1 MSNMFTIEEIRA
13 GWFCFSLTHT
23 ERTFQAACTAV
34 WAEDVPRFL
43 VNAVCQLL
51 KGECERRVCC
61 LNAESEAYR
70 MTLSRKPLT
79 HSEALAGVTDHPS
92 SPFNQRK
99 MNLRILV
106 ERLLDEPF
114 DLLNESETALSHA
127 RSGEVCFDSAA
138 DASVFA
144 RDILREF
151 SALDHEIYEREW
163 RHSYPDAEVKQLKK
177 LLFSGKA

>member
-1 MSNMFTIEEIRA
+1 MFAIEEIRA
-13 GWFCFSLTHT
+13 GWFCFSLIHA
-23 ERTFQAACTAV
+23 EWTFHAACTAV
-34 WAEDVPRFL
+34 WAEDMPSFP

-70 MTLSRKPLT
+70 MTLSKKPLT
-79 HSEALAGVTDHPS
+79 HSNVFAGVTAYPPGPPD
-92 SPFNQRK
+92 QRK
-99 MNLRILV
+99 MELRILV

-114 DLLNESETALSHA
+114 DLLNISKTALSHA
-127 RSGEVCFDSAA
+127 RSGELCFDSAA

-151 SALDHEIYEREW
+151 SLLDHEIYEREW
-163 RHSYPDAEVKQLKK
+163 RHPYPDAEVEQLKK
-177 LLFSGKA
+177 LLLSGKA